1 MSTLDRRA
9 ILKALTVSVAMLAT
23 GGLTAAPASAA
34 ADVSEDWT
42 TQTLGAF
49 ADTLVPGEIRFS
61 GDRVCAGAVTG
72 PGAVQAGVI
81 DVMNSPQLP
90 LAPLLPAIAAL
101 LDARAVAYAAVRLI
115 WLSPSRPP
123 FVDLSFSHRTN
134 LVSGLFGSDDIDQP
148 VWQVLSLMVGI
159 AFDTAGQFDTGPAL
173 TRGHPGLAWLHFPTP
188 DPDGLWRFA
197 NFSYGRPLAA
207 LHPATTPSGSPA

>member
-1 MSTLDRRA
+1 MSTPNRRA
-9 ILKALTVSVAMLAT
+9 ILKALTASVAVLAA
-23 GGLTAAPASAA
+23 GELTVTPAA
-34 ADVSEDWT
+34 AAAQASENWT

-49 ADTLVPGEIRFS
+49 ADTLIPGEHRFS
-61 GDRVCAGAVTG
+61 GDQVCAGAVTG

-90 LAPLLPAIAAL
+90 LAPLLPEIAAL
-101 LDARAVAYAAVRLI
+101 LDARAISYAAVRLI

-134 LVSGLFGSDDIDQP
+134 LVAGLFGSGDLDEP
-148 VWQVLSLMVGI
+148 VWQVMSLIVGI
-159 AFDTAGQFDTGPAL
+159 AFDTAGQFDTAAAL
-173 TRGHPGLAWLHFPTP
+173 AQGHPGLTWLKFPKP
-188 DPDGLWRFA
+188 NPDGRWRFED
-197 NFSYGRPLAA
+197 FSYGRRLAA